1 MGRPRQN
8 FKFNLPEKWDDIT
21 LQKFIELQSLY
32 KDEHKPTYIEI
43 ISVLSN
49 ISEQELREYP
59 ALVIDKV
66 MDNLKFL
73 SEPIT
78 KESLNTIDIDGE
90 RYIINYMEE
99 LKFGEFVDVQTVL
112 DADKDNF
119 PAILSIICRKEGEI
133 YNDEYIA
140 KLQPKRM
147 EMFAKQPVTKV
158 YPIIFGEPQR
168 ASKPHSDSLRKFSK
182 KWNWIKTLYELSN
195 EEIEKVEKTA
205 QQYLTTVLQFLTYTI
220 EKGWAEEDEDK
231 FQSELQKRRRN

>member
-1 MGRPRQN
+1 MGRQRQN

-21 LQKFIELQSLY
+21 LEKFIELQSLY
-32 KDEHKPTYIEI
+32 KDEHKPTYVEI

-66 MDNLKFL
+66 MDNLQFL

-158 YPIIFGEPQR
+158 YPIINFFLNLSMLSLNNIQSFSENLKDQTNRYVMYTEDLVRNGTGLKRFMNSPM
-168 ASKPHSDSLRKFSK
+168 KKLKKLRKQL
-182 KWNWIKTLYELSN
+182 NNI
-195 EEIEKVEKTA
+195 
-205 QQYLTTVLQFLTYTI
+205 
-220 EKGWAEEDEDK
+220 
-231 FQSELQKRRRN
+231 

>member
-21 LQKFIELQSLY
+21 LEKFIELQSLY
-32 KDEHKPTYIEI
+32 KDEHKPTYVEI

-66 MDNLKFL
+66 MDNLQFL

-158 YPIIFGEPQR
+158 YPIINFFLNLSMLSLNNIQSFSENLKDQTNHILTALENSQR
-168 ASKPHSDSLRKFSK
+168 NGIGLKFFMNSPMKKLKKLRKQL
-182 KWNWIKTLYELSN
+182 NNI
-195 EEIEKVEKTA
+195 
-205 QQYLTTVLQFLTYTI
+205 
-220 EKGWAEEDEDK
+220 
-231 FQSELQKRRRN
+231 